1 MGTVVGVV
9 GLGIMGSAIARSL
22 VSAGWQVYGFD
33 TDPDRQSI
41 LIGSGIEGTGSAAEL
56 VGRADI
62 IITSLPTAESAHVTM
77 TEIAAAA
84 SPKVVIEA
92 STLSLEDKLE
102 VKKILTTAGHQAL
115 DCPISG
121 TGAQALVKD
130 LVVYASGH
138 SGTIASL
145 MPVFYGFARGV
156 YDMGEYGNG
165 SRMKFVANLLVAI
178 HNVAA
183 AEAMVLASKAG
194 LDLHKVVESIS
205 AGAGTSRIFELRAP
219 LMAEDCY
226 EPATMKLSVW
236 QKDLAIISKFANDL
250 ASPVP
255 LLSATLPLY
264 AAAMANGQG
273 DQDTASV
280 CAVLESTARVG
291 REGDG
296 SCPLLSS

>member
-145 MPVFYGFARGV
+145 MPVFNGFARAV

-165 SRMKFVANLLVAI
+165 SRMKLVANLLVAI

-194 LDLHKVVESIS
+194 LDLHKVVESIC

-236 QKDLAIISKFANDL
+236 QKDLAIISKFADDL

-255 LLSATLPLY
+255 LFSATLPLY
-264 AAAMANGQG
+264 AAGMANGQG
-273 DQDTASV
+273 DQDTASLY
-280 CAVLESTARVG
+280 AVLQSMARVG
-291 REGDG
+291 REGRRV
-296 SCPLLSS
+296 SPVAV

>member
-92 STLSLEDKLE
+92 STLPLEDKLE

-145 MPVFYGFARGV
+145 MPVFNGFARAV

-165 SRMKFVANLLVAI
+165 SRMKLVANLLVAI

-194 LDLHKVVESIS
+194 LDLHKVVESIC

-236 QKDLAIISKFANDL
+236 QKDLAIISKFADDL

-255 LLSATLPLY
+255 LFSATLPLY
-264 AAAMANGQG
+264 AAGMANGQG
-273 DQDTASV
+273 DQDTASLY
-280 CAVLESTARVG
+280 AVLQSMARVG
-291 REGDG
+291 REGRRV
-296 SCPLLSS
+296 SPVAV

>member
-62 IITSLPTAESAHVTM
+62 IITSLPTADSVHVTM
-77 TEIAAAA
+77 MEIAAAT

-145 MPVFYGFARGV
+145 MPVFNGFARAV

-165 SRMKFVANLLVAI
+165 SRMKLVANLLVAI

-194 LDLHKVVESIS
+194 LDLHKVVESIC

-236 QKDLAIISKFANDL
+236 QKDLAIISKFADDL

-255 LLSATLPLY
+255 LFSATLPLY
-264 AAAMANGQG
+264 AAGMANGQG
-273 DQDTASV
+273 DQDTASLY
-280 CAVLESTARVG
+280 AVLQSMARVG
-291 REGDG
+291 REGRRV
-296 SCPLLSS
+296 SPVAI

>member
-22 VSAGWQVYGFD
+22 VSAGWQVSGFD
-33 TDPDRQSI
+33 TDPHRQSI
-41 LIGSGIEGTGSAAEL
+41 LSGSGIEGTGSAAEL

-62 IITSLPTAESAHVTM
+62 IITSLPTADSVHVTM
-77 TEIAAAA
+77 MEIAAAT

-121 TGAQALVKD
+121 TGAQALIKD
-130 LVVYASGH
+130 VVVYASGH
-138 SGTIASL
+138 SGTVARL
-145 MPVFYGFARGV
+145 MPVFNGFARAV

-165 SRMKFVANLLVAI
+165 SRMKLVANLLVAI

-194 LDLHKVVESIS
+194 LDLHKVVESIC

-236 QKDLAIISKFANDL
+236 QKDLAIISKFADDL

-255 LLSATLPLY
+255 LFSATLPLY
-264 AAAMANGQG
+264 AAGMANGQG
-273 DQDTASV
+273 DQDTASLY
-280 CAVLESTARVG
+280 AVLQSMARVG
-291 REGDG
+291 REGRRV
-296 SCPLLSS
+296 SPVAV

>member
-22 VSAGWQVYGFD
+22 VSAGWQVSGFD
-33 TDPDRQSI
+33 TDPHRQSI
-41 LIGSGIEGTGSAAEL
+41 LSGSGIEGTGSAAEL

-62 IITSLPTAESAHVTM
+62 IITSLPTADSVHVTM
-77 TEIAAAA
+77 MEIAAAT

-121 TGAQALVKD
+121 TGAQALIKD
-130 LVVYASGH
+130 VVVYASGH
-138 SGTIASL
+138 SGTVARL
-145 MPVFYGFARGV
+145 MPVFNGFARAV

-165 SRMKFVANLLVAI
+165 SRMKLVANLLVAI

-236 QKDLAIISKFANDL
+236 QKDLALISKFADDL
-250 ASPVP
+250 GSPVP

-280 CAVLESTARVG
+280 CAVLQSMARVG
-291 REGDG
+291 REGRRV
-296 SCPLLSS
+296 SPVAI

>member
-1 MGTVVGVV
+1 MVGVV

-145 MPVFYGFARGV
+145 MPVFNGFARAV

-165 SRMKFVANLLVAI
+165 SRMKLVANLLVAI

-194 LDLHKVVESIS
+194 LDLHKVVESIC

-236 QKDLAIISKFANDL
+236 QKDLAIISKFADDL

-255 LLSATLPLY
+255 LFSATLPLY
-264 AAAMANGQG
+264 AAGMANGQG
-273 DQDTASV
+273 DQDTASLY
-280 CAVLESTARVG
+280 AVLQSMARVG
-291 REGDG
+291 REGRRV
-296 SCPLLSS
+296 SPVAV